1 MWLWRMKIHTKFSS
15 MQNLKTK
22 KKKYYFISCGESK
35 SVALLCIKGSKGATN
50 SVTYIFTVASSYVTI
65 HFLAFTYVN
74 IFFLYIYVTAKTID
88 KFQYPLILSF
98 SLCMSQILH
107 SILNWNV
114 PWSIQLCHCSGW
126 VKCRLKH
133 SLTEI

>member
-1 MWLWRMKIHTKFSS
+1 MKIHTKFSS

-22 KKKYYFISCGESK
+22 KKKHYFISCGESK

-74 IFFLYIYVTAKTID
+74 IFFPLHLCNCKDNRQISVPFDTIIFSLYVTNT
-88 KFQYPLILSF
+88 PLYFEL
-98 SLCMSQILH
+98 
-107 SILNWNV
+107 
-114 PWSIQLCHCSGW
+114 
-126 VKCRLKH
+126 KCALKH
-133 SLTEI
+133 TIVSLLRVGQMQTQT